1 MLWDGI
7 VAAHASTC
15 MNWRRT
21 LFRLWLVASGFWM
34 CICAHYIWRTCETFG
49 QELWCRTDYSSA
61 LGKFTAWTFLEMA
74 AWVSVV
80 PLTALVL
87 GVVTFQVIDRLLP
100 ALKRKD

>member
-1 MLWDGI
+1 
-7 VAAHASTC
+7 
-15 MNWRRT
+15 
-21 LFRLWLVASGFWM
+21 M